1 MVATVISY
9 RHHPSRVSN
18 RRSVEL
24 LELGVPDGLVGEEGE
39 AVTDGTDVNTAPG
52 GPVRASAGVQTGM
65 EVRHFAAGRCDGGE
79 PT

>member
-9 RHHPSRVSN
+9 RHHPPRVSN

-39 AVTDGTDVNTAPG
+39 AVTDGTDVDTAQG
-52 GPVRASAGVQTGM
+52 FLSRVSR
-65 EVRHFAAGRCDGGE
+65 
-79 PT
+79 